1 MKIPS
6 RAYHDDNFV
15 RSVLADSV
23 KGINKLRVTL
33 RVHDV
38 RAAVAMELGKQHA
51 FGITRQFKWRYVAK

>member
-1 MKIPS
+1 
-6 RAYHDDNFV
+6 
-15 RSVLADSV
+15 V

-51 FGITRQFKWRYVAK
+51 FGISDSFKRRYVAK